1 MYFFNSQ
8 ELSEEEVRDRERN
21 LRKLKQK
28 LRNEE
33 MKLVLLKKL
42 RQSQQMKEN
51 VCVPPLAAS
60 TSNNNSGQ
68 NSVMPSP
75 KGASLHSSLSQPAN
89 AHNQQS
95 LSQQQLGN
103 QNHLHNLQNL
113 QNLQNL
119 PNLPGLHPQALQL
132 PGVKGR
138 ASPKL
143 SSNGPSSNGGSSRD
157 GGLNLSHLGMSGLFA
172 NPHLA
177 ALGPI
182 PGLNLQTPQASHN
195 SSSRSNQNNLQN
207 SSKSMSSAKVS
218 TLLKGVN

>member
-1 MYFFNSQ
+1 
-8 ELSEEEVRDRERN
+8 
-21 LRKLKQK
+21 
-28 LRNEE
+28 

-51 VCVPPLAAS
+51 VCVPPSNAAAG
-60 TSNNNSGQ
+60 SNNTGQ
-68 NSVMPSP
+68 SSSMPSP
-75 KGASLHSSLSQPAN
+75 KGASSLHASLTQQPN

-95 LSQQQLGN
+95 LTQQQQ

-119 PNLPGLHPQALQL
+119 PNLQGLHPQALQI

-143 SSNGPSSNGGSSRD
+143 TSNGPSSNGGTSRD
-157 GGLNLSHLGMSGLFA
+157 SGLNLSHLGMSGLFA

-182 PGLNLQTPQASHN
+182 PGLNLQAPQTSHSS
-195 SSSRSNQNNLQN
+195 SSSRSNQNNIQN
-207 SSKSMSSAKVS
+207 SNKSMSSAKVS
-218 TLLKGVN
+218 TLLKGVCVL